1 MATPLKRQ
9 AGRYEK
15 STATGEVI
23 SAFIPGPLP
32 PRPALKLSAATQEK
46 ALLAELKLSRLELA
60 GEMVPSL
67 EWFIYAFV
75 RKEAVVSSQIEGT
88 QASLVDLLA
97 YEAGAPVAEEAS
109 DVEEVSNYLV
119 ALAYA
124 RQQMRSEKGLPLSTR
139 LLNEAHRRLM
149 KGVRGAS
156 KQPGEL
162 RRSQNWIGGTRPSN
176 AVFVPPPPQEL
187 GRLLSDLEKYI
198 HRDDDFPPLVRAAL
212 VHVQFETIHP
222 YLDGN
227 GRIGR
232 LLITLLLEHWKLLS
246 EPLLYLSL
254 FFKRHR
260 AEYYRLLNAV
270 RLEGEWESWVSFF
283 LEGVSTIADEA
294 ADTARDLFGL
304 VNKDRARILSAPNA
318 SVMAA
323 RLLDQLPRHP
333 LVTIPAVV
341 KLLGTTKPTAAKAV
355 GVLEHLGILVE
366 TTGRRRDRTFSYVAY
381 LARLRAETEV
391 EDM

>member
-1 MATPLKRQ
+1 MATPKRQ
-9 AGRYEK
+9 IGRYEK
-15 STATGEVI
+15 STAAGEAV
-23 SAFIPGPLP
+23 SAFIPEPLP
-32 PRPALKLSAATQEK
+32 PRPALALPPAAQEK
-46 ALLAELKLSRLELA
+46 VRLAEQKLSRLELA

-97 YEAGAPVAEEAS
+97 YEAGAPGGEES
-109 DVEEVSNYLV
+109 TDDVQEVSNYLA

-124 RQQMRSEKGLPLSTR
+124 RQQLRNEKGLPLSTR

-149 KGVRGAS
+149 KGARGAS

-162 RRSQNWIGGTRPSN
+162 RRSQNWIGGTRPSE
-176 AVFVPPPPQEL
+176 AIFVPPPPQDL

-198 HRDDDFPPLVRAAL
+198 HRDDDLPLLVRAAL

-270 RLEGEWESWVSFF
+270 RLEGDWESWVSFF

-294 ADTARDLFGL
+294 ADTARDLFLL
-304 VNKDRARILSAPNA
+304 VNRDRARVLSAPNA
-318 SVMAA
+318 SVMAV

-333 LVTIPAVV
+333 IVTIPALV
-341 KLLGTTKPTAAKAV
+341 KLLQTTKPTASKAV
-355 GVLEHLGILVE
+355 GVLEEIGILRE
-366 TTGRRRDRTFSYVAY
+366 TTGRRRDRTFG
-381 LARLRAETEV
+381 
-391 EDM
+391 

>member
-1 MATPLKRQ
+1 
-9 AGRYEK
+9 
-15 STATGEVI
+15 
-23 SAFIPGPLP
+23 
-32 PRPALKLSAATQEK
+32 
-46 ALLAELKLSRLELA
+46 
-60 GEMVPSL
+60 MVPSL

-75 RKEAVVSSQIEGT
+75 RKDAVVSSQIEGT
-88 QASLVDLLA
+88 QASLIDLLA
-97 YEAGAPVAEEAS
+97 YEAGAPDEPTD
-109 DVEEVSNYLV
+109 DVEEVSNYLA

-124 RQQMRSEKGLPLSTR
+124 RQQLRSEKGLPLSTR

-149 KGVRGAS
+149 KGVRGS
-156 KQPGEL
+156 TKQPGEL

-176 AVFVPPPPQEL
+176 AVFVPPPPQEV
-187 GRLLSDLEKYI
+187 GRLLNDLEKYI
-198 HRDDDFPPLVRAAL
+198 HAESKLPPLVRAAL

-260 AEYYRLLNAV
+260 SEYYRLLNAV
-270 RLEGEWESWVSFF
+270 PLEAAWDPWVSFF
-283 LEGVSTIADEA
+283 VEAVSTIADEA
-294 ADTARDLFGL
+294 ADTARDLFVL
-304 VNKDRARILSAPNA
+304 VNKDRARVLSARNA

-333 LVTIPAVV
+333 MVTIPAVV
-341 KLLGTTKPTAAKAV
+341 NLLDTTKPTAAKAI
-355 GVLEHLGILVE
+355 GVLEQLGILRE
-366 TTGRRRDRTFSYVAY
+366 TTGRRRDRTFSYAGY
-381 LARLRAETEV
+381 LHRLRAGTDLER
-391 EDM
+391 

>member
-1 MATPLKRQ
+1 MATPKRQ
-9 AGRYEK
+9 VGRYEK
-15 STATGEVI
+15 STAAGEVI
-23 SAFIPGPLP
+23 SAFIPEPLP
-32 PRPALKLSAATQEK
+32 PRPTLALAPATRGK
-46 ALLAELKLSRLELA
+46 VRLAEQKLSRLELA

-97 YEAGAPVAEEAS
+97 YEAGARVTVE
-109 DVEEVSNYLV
+109 VEEVSNYLA

-124 RQQMRSEKGLPLSTR
+124 RKQLRSEKGLPLSTR

-149 KGVRGAS
+149 KGARGAS

-162 RRSQNWIGGTRPSN
+162 RRSQNWIGGTRPSE
-176 AVFVPPPPQEL
+176 AVFVPPPPQDL

-198 HRDDDFPPLVRAAL
+198 HRDDDLPPLVRAAL

-260 AEYYRLLNAV
+260 SEYYRLLNAV
-270 RLEGEWESWVSFF
+270 RLEGDWESWVSFF

-294 ADTARDLFGL
+294 AGAARDLFLL
-304 VNKDRARILSAPNA
+304 VNKDRARVLAAPNA

-333 LVTIPAVV
+333 ILTIPGVV
-341 KLLGTTKPTAAKAV
+341 KLLGTTKPTATKAV
-355 GVLEHLGILVE
+355 GVLEQLEILRE
-366 TTGRRRDRTFSYVAY
+366 TTGRRRDRTFSYPAY
-381 LARLRAETEV
+381 LQLLRPGTEP
-391 EDM
+391 

>member
-1 MATPLKRQ
+1 LDGNPKRP

-15 STATGEVI
+15 STAAGEAV
-23 SAFIPGPLP
+23 SAFIPEALP
-32 PRPALKLSAATQEK
+32 PRPALALTPSVLEK
-46 ALLAELKLSRLELA
+46 VRLAEQKLSRLELA

-97 YEAGAPVAEEAS
+97 YEASGEEATD
-109 DVEEVSNYLV
+109 DVQEVSNYLA
-119 ALAYA
+119 ALRYA
-124 RQQMRSEKGLPLSTR
+124 RQQLRSEKGLPLSTR
-139 LLNEAHRRLM
+139 LLNEAHHRLM

-162 RRSQNWIGGTRPSN
+162 RRSQNWIGGARPSD
-176 AVFVPPPPQEL
+176 AIFVPPPPQEL
-187 GRLLSDLEKYI
+187 ARLLSDLEKYI
-198 HRDDDFPPLVRAAL
+198 HRDDDLPPLVRAAL

-222 YLDGN
+222 FLDGN

-270 RLEGEWESWVSFF
+270 RLEGDWGSCVAYF
-283 LEGVSTIADEA
+283 LVGVSTIADEA
-294 ADTARDLFGL
+294 ADTARNLFVL
-304 VNKDRARILSAPNA
+304 VNKDRARILSARNA

-333 LVTIPAVV
+333 MVTIPAVV
-341 KLLGTTKPTAAKAV
+341 RLLSTTKPTAAKAI
-355 GVLEHLGILVE
+355 GVLEQLGILRE
-366 TTGRRRDRTFSYVAY
+366 TTGRRRDRTFSYAAY
-381 LARLRAETEV
+381 LDGLRAGTELG
-391 EDM
+391 DT

>member
-1 MATPLKRQ
+1 MANPKRP

-15 STATGEVI
+15 STAAGEAV
-23 SAFIPGPLP
+23 SAFIPEALP
-32 PRPALKLSAATQEK
+32 PRPALALTPSVLEK
-46 ALLAELKLSRLELA
+46 VRLAEQKLSRLELA

-97 YEAGAPVAEEAS
+97 YEASGEEATD
-109 DVEEVSNYLV
+109 DVQEVSNYLA
-119 ALAYA
+119 ALRYA
-124 RQQMRSEKGLPLSTR
+124 RQQLRSEKGLPLSTR
-139 LLNEAHRRLM
+139 LLNEAHHRLM

-162 RRSQNWIGGTRPSN
+162 RRSQNWIGGARPSD
-176 AVFVPPPPQEL
+176 AIFVPPPPQEL
-187 GRLLSDLEKYI
+187 ARLLSDLEKYI
-198 HRDDDFPPLVRAAL
+198 PRDDDLPPLVRAAL

-222 YLDGN
+222 FLDGN

-270 RLEGEWESWVSFF
+270 RLEGDWGSCVAYF
-283 LEGVSTIADEA
+283 LVGVSTIADEA
-294 ADTARDLFGL
+294 ADTARNLFVL
-304 VNKDRARILSAPNA
+304 VNKDRARILSARNA

-333 LVTIPAVV
+333 MVTIPAVV
-341 KLLGTTKPTAAKAV
+341 RLLSTTKPTAAKAI
-355 GVLEHLGILVE
+355 GVLEQLGILRE
-366 TTGRRRDRTFSYVAY
+366 TTGRRRDRTFSYAAY
-381 LARLRAETEV
+381 LDGLRAGTELG
-391 EDM
+391 DT